1 MIKLLDYPGI
11 RIAGMAA
18 LALVFSA
25 PAFADDDTDADAGKA
40 PVEAARPDEPA
51 AAQPAQ
57 DHNSS
62 RSNKTASAQ
71 PADDH
76 NSSRSNKT
84 AAATPAQDH
93 NSSRSNKTASA
104 QPAED
109 HNSSRS
115 NKTADD
121 TGD

>member
-18 LALVFSA
+18 LALVLST
-25 PAFADDDTDADAGKA
+25 PAFAGDDAGPGKA
-40 PVEAARPDEPA
+40 PTEAARPDEPTA
-51 AAQPAQ
+51 APAQ

-62 RSNKTASAQ
+62 RSNKTAAVQ

-76 NSSRSNKT
+76 NPSRSNRT
-84 AAATPAQDH
+84 ADAAPAQDR

-104 QPAED
+104 QPAQE

>member
-1 MIKLLDYPGI
+1 MFKLLDYPGI

-18 LALVFSA
+18 LALGLTA
-25 PAFADDDTDADAGKA
+25 PAVAGVDADPGKA
-40 PVEAARPDEPA
+40 PVEAARPDEPTAAQPAQDHNSSRSNKSA
-51 AAQPAQ
+51 AAAPAQ

-71 PADDH
+71 PA
-76 NSSRSNKT
+76 
-84 AAATPAQDH
+84 Q
-93 NSSRSNKTASA
+93 
-104 QPAED
+104 D

-121 TGD
+121 AGD